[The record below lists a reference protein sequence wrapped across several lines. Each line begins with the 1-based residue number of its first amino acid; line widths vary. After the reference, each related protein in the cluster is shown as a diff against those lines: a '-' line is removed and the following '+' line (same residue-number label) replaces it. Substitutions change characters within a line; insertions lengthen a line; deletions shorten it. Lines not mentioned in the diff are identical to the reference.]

1 MNAPGTEPTPPIDP
15 KRHTRRALLQ
25 GTFAAGAAATA
36 GLGSGCR
43 SAQTGPEGGDSAAQ
57 DERGALK
64 ELFAH
69 LSDQRSSVEPIS
81 SAERAARRARL
92 AGVMDRAGVDALV
105 MEAGAT
111 MTYLSGIRWG
121 HSERLFALVV
131 LASGKHFWVCPAFEA
146 ERARLSIEAE
156 DGPGGEILTWQE
168 HEYPFEPLASA
179 LREHGAVRLGVEPSL
194 RQRFVAG
201 MQAAH
206 GPENVGTA
214 LDVVVELRGRKDEHE
229 QALLRRANEL
239 TQQAI
244 VAANEHVREGMTRTQ
259 VAALMRTAQQTL
271 GLESVWTL
279 ALVGPASA
287 YPHGGAHQPPL
298 ERGDVILVDTGGSLH
313 GYQSDNTRSWIFDAP
328 VPARVEEVWNVVR
341 DAQKLAFE
349 AIRPGRPC
357 RDIDRVARARIGA
370 GGFGSGYETFTHR
383 LGHGI
388 GLEGHE
394 DPYFDGG
401 SDVILAPGMT
411 LSNEPGIY
419 LYGEFGI
426 RIEDIVVVTA
436 SGADHY
442 GTWQRSPASPV

>member
-1 MNAPGTEPTPPIDP
+1 MDAPDP
-15 KRHTRRALLQ
+15 RPAPATHSRRALIQRSL
-25 GTFAAGAAATA
+25 AAGTLAAT
-36 GLGSGCR
+36 GLGSSCR
-43 SAQTGPEGGDSAAQ
+43 SAQSAANPPDSAAE
-57 DERGALK
+57 DSRAALD
-64 ELFAH
+64 ELFSD
-69 LSDQRSSVEPIS
+69 LSDQSGGTEPIS
-81 SAERAARRARL
+81 SAERAGRRERL
-92 AGVMDRAGVDALV
+92 AGLMSRAGVDALM
-105 MEAGAT
+105 MESGAT
-111 MTYLSGIRWG
+111 MSYLTGVRWG
-121 HSERLFALVV
+121 HSERLFALVA
-131 LASGKHFWVCPAFEA
+131 LADGKHFWVCPAFEA
-146 ERARLSIEAE
+146 ERARLAIDAA
-156 DGPGGEILTWQE
+156 DGPGGEILTWDE

-179 LREHGAVRLGVEPSL
+179 LREHGTQRLGVEPAL
-194 RQRFVAG
+194 RHRFVAG
-201 MQAAH
+201 MQESF
-206 GPENVGTA
+206 GIQNVVTST
-214 LDVVVELRGRKDEHE
+214 DVVIELRGRKDAHE

-244 VAANEHVREGMTRTQ
+244 LAASEHVRAGMTRAQ
-259 VAALMRTAQQTL
+259 VAELMRTAQQKL
-271 GLESVWTL
+271 GLERVWTL

-313 GYQSDNTRSWIFDAP
+313 GYQSDNTRSWIFGAP
-328 VPARVEEVWNVVR
+328 VPGRVDEVWNVVR

-357 RDIDRVARARIGA
+357 REIDRTARARISA

-388 GLEGHE
+388 GMETHE

-426 RIEDIVVVTA
+426 RIEDIVVVT
-436 SGADHY
+436 SDGADHF
-442 GTWQRSPASPV
+442 GTWQQSPASPA